1 MLPFGS
7 QIQPAQ
13 WPWHRTHSSPA
24 LPPRYYSSL
33 CSSHSTALSLAL
45 LLCHAIRH
53 AKSLKAISWLVISI
67 CRESPHV
74 RVTPAVGVFG
84 IPLSEHAVPGEA
96 VFHLK
101 QHRMHM

>member
-1 MLPFGS
+1 MFPFGS

-13 WPWHRTHSSPA
+13 WPWHHTHSSPA

-33 CSSHSTALSLAL
+33 CSSHSTALFLY
-45 LLCHAIRH
+45 AIRH

-74 RVTPAVGVFG
+74 RVTPAVGVFR

-101 QHRMHM
+101 QDRMHM